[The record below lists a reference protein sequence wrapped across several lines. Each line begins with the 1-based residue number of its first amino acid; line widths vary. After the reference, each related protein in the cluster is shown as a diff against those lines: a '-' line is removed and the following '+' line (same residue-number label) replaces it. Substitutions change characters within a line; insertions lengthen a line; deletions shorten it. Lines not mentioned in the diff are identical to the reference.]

1 MRFINLK
8 KRVYTSL
15 LLLLL
20 LFITFASNMA
30 LVYTFIVLG
39 VLSIIEFLN
48 LTKKITKNKIYLI
61 FYNIIFITYLVSFLT
76 TLFSLSNFSH
86 LKVLIYILLL
96 GCIFSDIG
104 GFVFGNIFKGPK
116 LTKISPKKTYSGVLG
131 SLILTN
137 FIMISL
143 LFYALEKFNYMIII
157 IAIITSIS
165 CQIGDLFFSYL
176 KRKANLKDT
185 GNFLP
190 GHGGILDRLDGI
202 FLGLPLGFLAL
213 IFFY

>member
-1 MRFINLK
+1 MISLNLK
-8 KRVYTSL
+8 KRFYTSIL

-20 LFITFASNMA
+20 LLTFAFNVA
-30 LVYTFIVLG
+30 LIYALIVLG
-39 VLSIIEFLN
+39 VISIIEFLN
-48 LTKKITKNKIYLI
+48 LIKKVTQNKIFQI
-61 FYNIIFITYLVSFLT
+61 FFNQIFIIYLVSLFT
-76 TLFSLSNFSH
+76 TLFYLSNFSH

-104 GFVFGNIFKGPK
+104 GFIFGNIFKGPK
-116 LTKISPKKTYSGVLG
+116 LTKISPKKTYTGVLG
-131 SLILTN
+131 SVIFTN
-137 FIMISL
+137 LIMISL
-143 LFYALEKFNYMIII
+143 LFYTLEKFNYMVIII
-157 IAIITSIS
+157 GMITSIS

-176 KRKANLKDT
+176 KRKANIKDT